1 MELPI
6 KTLHGFDRELANALV
21 VLSSTAEDGEIE
33 VRIGP
38 SSLSSSY
45 GSFPEG
51 QWSLTHVFQ
60 PASWLFTSKP
70 SPHEASMMT
79 PMAGAMGTA
88 GVSMQA
94 AMGNTQLYSQVGNVS
109 YPTPRA
115 LNPTA
120 FSNTTVANVP
130 AATVA
135 APNTSAK
142 QRVFTGTVTKVHD
155 NFGFVDEDVF
165 FQTSCCVKGSNPQVG
180 DRVLV
185 EASYNPNMPFKW
197 NATRI
202 QVLPTTSNNNSRGG
216 GGGGLQQSPGN
227 NMMKGFSNIGPNSYN
242 AVPPP
247 SDSSN
252 SGGGFGGRG
261 PHPSRKPMT
270 RRERSRD
277 RKDTEEEDVERK
289 KRREERAKEREEKD
303 KRSPSVRRRSK
314 SPRPRPARR
323 TRIVPRYMVHIPKI
337 CLDLPEADVLELRRR
352 YNNMYV
358 PSDFFSTNFRWVDA
372 FPPHTPFTLDQS
384 CSFHVMNKEVDPV
397 IENNTVL
404 EPPDADY
411 IFSAKVMLM
420 SMPTMEEI
428 FKKCCSLAEDKE
440 KERENDDARDFVHP
454 TRLVNFLVGLRG
466 KNETMAIGG
475 PWSPSLDGQD
485 PEKDPSVLVKTA
497 IRTCRALTGVD
508 LSHCTQ
514 WYRFLEIYYRRAE
527 TTHKGRLVPARVE
540 TVVLFLPDV
549 WSCVPARLEWD
560 GLHHNY
566 KKQLERRLKAEQD
579 IAAGVTT
586 EEKAQTSSSK
596 KKKSHKLVTELRT
609 ELEARLLSPK
619 GLKSQLI
626 ARLTKTLKTEQDKAE
641 EENPQPCFLYY
652 LTYSLYS
659 YSFPDNF
666 IPNLISPNNMLL
678 TNFIPM
684 SSTFLVSLTFNIQC
698 FCGMCDNG
706 YKDDDNSKDGRRD
719 KDKKSSL
726 DRDKEKK
733 KKEKVKLY
741 TDDPNLLLSF
751 VYFDQSHCGYIF
763 DKDIEELLYTL
774 GLNLSRAQVR
784 KLVQKV
790 VTRDS
795 LHYRKLTDKPKKE
808 EEAAGKEPLDV
819 KDKPKEEKKETDPE
833 ALAALAYGNKR
844 LLPVFEVGGSPPS
857 KRARKDM
864 DESKESV
871 ALPDGYT
878 MFRGSLLHVDQLREQ
893 LKRSE
898 KARIDTETKM
908 LSLREELKEV
918 KDKAVKTSISAKE
931 LATNL
936 TLTSKKLRH
945 TENELAKMKA
955 NSEAFYEALEGI
967 HEKVVPLLAETDVR
981 EVNRRYLE
989 EDECDSPPPTL
1000 RRLGREDGQ
1009 VSSRWS
1015 DTVEPSHF
1023 KARTTLSKMKKD
1035 KTPVVVKVKEEE
1047 HQEACEDKFAEIEE
1061 VTAEDHTDKELK
1073 IETEDTGDK
1082 EEEEN
1087 TETKDDDIMD
1097 IE

>member
-1 MELPI
+1 MSQYGAANKNPPWVRSGGEACLRNIRLPGV
-6 KTLHGFDRELANALV
+6 LPLVGFN
-21 VLSSTAEDGEIE
+21 TGKK
-33 VRIGP
+33 
-38 SSLSSSY
+38 
-45 GSFPEG
+45 GSKKQG
-51 QWSLTHVFQ
+51 
-60 PASWLFTSKP
+60 
-70 SPHEASMMT
+70 ASMMT

-135 APNTSAK
+135 TPNTSAK

-411 IFSAKVMLM
+411 IFSAKVELEEANPDFRGGRVENHLGKTTPSSPDRDSNLDLPVLDGRADSNLDLPVLDGRAQHDKRVMLM

-514 WYRFLEIYYRRAE
+514 W
-527 TTHKGRLVPARVE
+527 
-540 TVVLFLPDV
+540 
-549 WSCVPARLEWD
+549 
-560 GLHHNY
+560 
-566 KKQLERRLKAEQD
+566 
-579 IAAGVTT
+579 
-586 EEKAQTSSSK
+586 
-596 KKKSHKLVTELRT
+596 
-609 ELEARLLSPK
+609 
-619 GLKSQLI
+619 
-626 ARLTKTLKTEQDKAE
+626 
-641 EENPQPCFLYY
+641 
-652 LTYSLYS
+652 
-659 YSFPDNF
+659 
-666 IPNLISPNNMLL
+666 
-678 TNFIPM
+678 
-684 SSTFLVSLTFNIQC
+684 
-698 FCGMCDNG
+698 
-706 YKDDDNSKDGRRD
+706 
-719 KDKKSSL
+719 
-726 DRDKEKK
+726 
-733 KKEKVKLY
+733 
-741 TDDPNLLLSF
+741 
-751 VYFDQSHCGYIF
+751 
-763 DKDIEELLYTL
+763 
-774 GLNLSRAQVR
+774 
-784 KLVQKV
+784 
-790 VTRDS
+790 
-795 LHYRKLTDKPKKE
+795 
-808 EEAAGKEPLDV
+808 
-819 KDKPKEEKKETDPE
+819 
-833 ALAALAYGNKR
+833 
-844 LLPVFEVGGSPPS
+844 
-857 KRARKDM
+857 
-864 DESKESV
+864 
-871 ALPDGYT
+871 
-878 MFRGSLLHVDQLREQ
+878 
-893 LKRSE
+893 
-898 KARIDTETKM
+898 
-908 LSLREELKEV
+908 
-918 KDKAVKTSISAKE
+918 
-931 LATNL
+931 
-936 TLTSKKLRH
+936 
-945 TENELAKMKA
+945 
-955 NSEAFYEALEGI
+955 
-967 HEKVVPLLAETDVR
+967 
-981 EVNRRYLE
+981 
-989 EDECDSPPPTL
+989 
-1000 RRLGREDGQ
+1000 
-1009 VSSRWS
+1009 
-1015 DTVEPSHF
+1015 
-1023 KARTTLSKMKKD
+1023 
-1035 KTPVVVKVKEEE
+1035 
-1047 HQEACEDKFAEIEE
+1047 
-1061 VTAEDHTDKELK
+1061 
-1073 IETEDTGDK
+1073 
-1082 EEEEN
+1082 
-1087 TETKDDDIMD
+1087 
-1097 IE
+1097 

>member
-1 MELPI
+1 MSQY
-6 KTLHGFDRELANALV
+6 GAANKNPPWV
-21 VLSSTAEDGEIE
+21 RSGGPSTLSSPYSSFSKGQGLLAH
-33 VRIGP
+33 VCQP
-38 SSLSSSY
+38 S
-45 GSFPEG
+45 
-51 QWSLTHVFQ
+51 
-60 PASWLFTSKP
+60 SWLFTTKP
-70 SPHEASMMT
+70 SPHEVPQQWGVRKQKATHTASMMT

-202 QVLPTTSNNNSRGG
+202 QVLPTTSSNNSRGG

-247 SDSSN
+247 SENSN

-261 PHPSRKPMT
+261 PHPSRKPMG

-428 FKKCCSLAEDKE
+428 FRKCCSLAEDKE

-549 WSCVPARLEWD
+549 WSCVPVRLEWD

-596 KKKSHKLVTELRT
+596 K
-609 ELEARLLSPK
+609 
-619 GLKSQLI
+619 
-626 ARLTKTLKTEQDKAE
+626 
-641 EENPQPCFLYY
+641 
-652 LTYSLYS
+652 
-659 YSFPDNF
+659 
-666 IPNLISPNNMLL
+666 
-678 TNFIPM
+678 
-684 SSTFLVSLTFNIQC
+684 
-698 FCGMCDNG
+698 
-706 YKDDDNSKDGRRD
+706 
-719 KDKKSSL
+719 
-726 DRDKEKK
+726 
-733 KKEKVKLY
+733 
-741 TDDPNLLLSF
+741 
-751 VYFDQSHCGYIF
+751 
-763 DKDIEELLYTL
+763 
-774 GLNLSRAQVR
+774 
-784 KLVQKV
+784 
-790 VTRDS
+790 
-795 LHYRKLTDKPKKE
+795 
-808 EEAAGKEPLDV
+808 
-819 KDKPKEEKKETDPE
+819 
-833 ALAALAYGNKR
+833 NK
-844 LLPVFEVGGSPPS
+844 
-857 KRARKDM
+857 
-864 DESKESV
+864 
-871 ALPDGYT
+871 
-878 MFRGSLLHVDQLREQ
+878 
-893 LKRSE
+893 
-898 KARIDTETKM
+898 
-908 LSLREELKEV
+908 
-918 KDKAVKTSISAKE
+918 
-931 LATNL
+931 
-936 TLTSKKLRH
+936 H
-945 TENELAKMKA
+945 T
-955 NSEAFYEALEGI
+955 
-967 HEKVVPLLAETDVR
+967 
-981 EVNRRYLE
+981 
-989 EDECDSPPPTL
+989 
-1000 RRLGREDGQ
+1000 
-1009 VSSRWS
+1009 
-1015 DTVEPSHF
+1015 
-1023 KARTTLSKMKKD
+1023 
-1035 KTPVVVKVKEEE
+1035 
-1047 HQEACEDKFAEIEE
+1047 
-1061 VTAEDHTDKELK
+1061 
-1073 IETEDTGDK
+1073 
-1082 EEEEN
+1082 
-1087 TETKDDDIMD
+1087 
-1097 IE
+1097 